1 MAITTTARFGLKKY
15 GAGSD
20 PHPTRAEHN
29 LMIDGVENNG
39 VIGSSGLLSA
49 RPAAGKGRAFY
60 YATDNSTIYY
70 DTGSAW
76 RELTTVGGVAASGV
90 AVGGTSSEG
99 SSLNAARADHV
110 HAVPLVTTSANG
122 AMIAADKVKLNN
134 ATANATASTLA
145 MRDTAGR
152 LKVATPSATTDAANK
167 TYVDT
172 AVATKAPTSHT
183 HTWAQITGIPSTFAP
198 STHGHTWAQISGKP
212 STFAPTAHTHSADE
226 ITSGVFTA
234 ARLPVA
240 TQSVHGAMSALDKKK
255 LDSAS
260 STSAASTLMMTDAN
274 GRFQVVAPSASADVA
289 NKAYVDGKTWAAND
303 IVSGVISAARLPSV
317 STTAEGLMPAADKV
331 KLNSATAAPTAGA
344 LVIRDG
350 AGRFQ
355 VPTPSSNS
363 ADVVNRGYVD
373 DRIATRAAS
382 SHNHSASSITSGTLS
397 NDRLKNITGGDT
409 WLSLA
414 SGDGAMRIATD
425 GEIYFQY
432 KGNTIVGWT
441 ASGALTSGTV
451 PWSRITGEP
460 SSYTPKSHNHSAS
473 DITSGTFA
481 YSRIRGTDQVQ
492 ARTATNRSVWVDGDG
507 RFGQNTSSRRFK
519 TNIRDKAFRPEDVLA
534 LRPRIYDRKDP
545 AQGFDEVGLIAEEVH
560 ETVPEIV
567 QYDSDGQIEALR
579 YDLLGVVLLP
589 VVQDLDRRLKA
600 AGL

>member
-29 LMIDGVENNG
+29 IMIDQVENNG

-76 RELTTVGGVAASGV
+76 RELTTVGGVTASGV
-90 AVGGTSSEG
+90 AVGGASSEG

-110 HAVPLVTTSANG
+110 HALPLVTTTADG

-152 LKVATPSATTDAANK
+152 LKVANPSATTDAANK

-172 AVATKAPTSHT
+172 LAATKAASSHT
-183 HTWAQITGIPSTFAP
+183 HTWAQISGIPSTFAP
-198 STHGHTWAQISGKP
+198 SAHGHAWTEISGIP
-212 STFAPTAHTHSADE
+212 STFTPAAHSHSADE
-226 ITSGVFTA
+226 VSSGVFAA

-240 TQSVHGAMSALDKKK
+240 TQAVHGAMSALDKKK

-260 STSAASTLMMTDAN
+260 SSSAPSTLMMTDAN
-274 GRFQVVAPSASADVA
+274 GRFQVAAPSAAADVA
-289 NKAYVDGKTWAAND
+289 NKSYVDGKTWSASD
-303 IVSGVISAARLPSV
+303 VVSGVFSTSRLPVVTDTSD
-317 STTAEGLMPAADKV
+317 GMMIAADKA
-331 KLNSATAAPTAGA
+331 KLDAATVYSVANTIPFRNAGGNIEVGDA
-344 LVIRDG
+344 TNDNQ
-350 AGRFQ
+350 A
-355 VPTPSSNS
+355 
-363 ADVVNRGYVD
+363 VNRGYVRD
-373 DRIATRAAS
+373 QIATRAAS
-382 SHNHSASSITSGTLS
+382 SHNHSASQITSGTLS
-397 NDRLKNITGGDT
+397 NDRLKNISGGDSWMYLT
-409 WLSLA
+409 
-414 SGDGAMRIATD
+414 SGDGSIRIATD
-425 GEIYFQY
+425 GSVYWTY
-432 KGNTIVGWT
+432 KGNNVVGWT
-441 ASGALTSGTV
+441 TGGALAYGTV

-460 SSYTPKSHNHSAS
+460 SSYTPKDHNHSAS
-473 DITSGTFA
+473 DITSGSFA
-481 YSRIRGTDQVQ
+481 YARIRGTDQVHD
-492 ARTATNRSVWVDGDG
+492 RTATNRSVWVDSDG

-519 TNIRDKAFRPEDVLA
+519 QNIRDKVFRPEDVLA

-545 AQGFDEVGLIAEEVH
+545 AQGFDEIGLIAEEVH

-567 QYDSDGQIEALR
+567 QYDRDGQIEALR